1 MRLFHYI
8 LFFLLTAVPTLPAV
22 AAPLVKITTSMGVI
36 TLALDA
42 DKAPKTVANFV
53 RYAREGHYNG
63 TIFHRVIPN
72 FMIQGGGLDATLRR
86 KATHAPIRNE
96 ADNGLYNGVG
106 TIAMARTSDPDSATD
121 QFFINTHDNGF
132 LDFRNRSPRG
142 WGYAVFGRVVDGMD
156 VVRRIESVP
165 THSVSGRRDVPRQP
179 VTINSV
185 EMIQPEA
192 EVPRREAS
200 TR

>member
-1 MRLFHYI
+1 MNIKPVAF
-8 LFFLLTAVPTLPAV
+8 AVVCLMASLPAV
-22 AAPLVKITTSMGVI
+22 AAPPLVKMTTSMGVI

-42 DKAPKTVANFV
+42 DRAPNTVANFV

-72 FMIQGGGLDATLRR
+72 FMIQGGGLDAAMHKRP
-86 KATHAPIRNE
+86 THAPIRNE
-96 ADNGLYNGVG
+96 ADNGLHNGVG

-132 LDFRNRSPRG
+132 LDFRSRSPRG
-142 WGYAVFGRVVDGMD
+142 WGYAVFGRVVEGMD

-165 THSVSGRRDVPRQP
+165 THAVAGRRDVPRQP
-179 VTINSV
+179 VVINSV
-185 EMIQPEA
+185 ELMQPEA
-192 EVPRREAS
+192 EVPRRSSAG
-200 TR
+200 R